1 MIHFTAAGDTNDLN
15 YLAIQRREDDSDI
28 RIPVYRK
35 ESEWCIS
42 TDAGLF
48 FLHARNSC
56 ITSMYSLISK

>member
-35 ESEWCIS
+35 ESDGVYRQ
-42 TDAGLF
+42 TPVF
-48 FLHARNSC
+48 FSFMHE
-56 ITSMYSLISK
+56 IHV